1 MISEKKL
8 VEWLKGK
15 KYITVNENSTEMA
28 EEFEKEHQ
36 WELSRNCF
44 INKVINF
51 IEEQPKVNEWI
62 PVSERLPEDYE
73 TVNITYVNRNPVSY
87 YEHVKDKPFTGT
99 AIFHYGK
106 WYWYSCV
113 CEDYLKDC
121 GDSTC
126 DRMDEDIEV
135 LAWQP
140 LPEPYD
146 IRKKVD

>member
-62 PVSERLPEDYE
+62 PCSERLPEDNEMSEYYDSVIV
-73 TVNITYVNRNPVSY
+73 TLDNGRVANGCYRNY
-87 YEHVKDKPFTGT
+87 DKEWWVDAEDGKHNSINATGH
-99 AIFHYGK
+99 I
-106 WYWYSCV
+106 
-113 CEDYLKDC
+113 
-121 GDSTC
+121 
-126 DRMDEDIEV
+126 I
-135 LAWQP
+135 AWQP
-140 LPEPYD
+140 LPEPY
-146 IRKKVD
+146 REKVEE